1 MNAERMSWVMN
12 MDAEN
17 YVLSCEKGTRFEAF
31 VFAVQYWKNFLMF
44 MHARSEPLSVYG
56 LNDSSFYF

>member
-31 VFAVQYWKNFLMF
+31 VLAVLGKI
-44 MHARSEPLSVYG
+44 PLC
-56 LNDSSFYF
+56 LCM

>member
-1 MNAERMSWVMN
+1 MN
-12 MDAEN
+12 MGAEN
-17 YVLSCEKGTRFEAF
+17 SVLSCEKGTRFEAF